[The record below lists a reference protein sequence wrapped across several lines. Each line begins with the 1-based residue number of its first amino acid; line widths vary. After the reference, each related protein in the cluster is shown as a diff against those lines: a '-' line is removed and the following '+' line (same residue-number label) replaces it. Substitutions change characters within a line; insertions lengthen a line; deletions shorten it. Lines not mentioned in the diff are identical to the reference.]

1 MTTDHHVF
9 PFPTLAALPG
19 VAYTA
24 PPPHLIAEAIA
35 HVTAQ
40 MAQVPAD
47 AHGAIVAVGN
57 PDGVN
62 AALAV
67 HGPLGVEIHAWIGK
81 SWSGPIDYGV
91 TAVKTF

>member
-1 MTTDHHVF
+1 MTIDHHVF
-9 PFPTLAALPG
+9 PFPTLATLDG

-35 HVTAQ
+35 H
-40 MAQVPAD
+40 
-47 AHGAIVAVGN
+47 GAIVAVGN
-57 PDGVN
+57 RDGVN